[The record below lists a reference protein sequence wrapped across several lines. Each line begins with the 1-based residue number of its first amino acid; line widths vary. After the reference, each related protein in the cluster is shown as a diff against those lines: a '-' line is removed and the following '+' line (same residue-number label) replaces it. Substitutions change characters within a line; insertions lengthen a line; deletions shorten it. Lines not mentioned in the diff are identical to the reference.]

1 MAELHMNRRRIG
13 KTSLEVTEYGFG
25 GASLGNLYHAV
36 TREDAMATLEA
47 AWGAGMRYFD
57 TAPHY
62 GFGLSERR
70 FGDYLRDKPRKD
82 YVLSTKVGR
91 LLQPVPEDQVP
102 DLGFVDPLP
111 FKEQYDYSYD
121 GIMRSVEASYAR
133 LGLNRIDILYVHDIG
148 VYTHGVELTKLH
160 LGQLLGGGVKALEEL
175 KSSGVISAYGLGVNE
190 VEICLEVMRRAP
202 LDCILLAGRYSLL
215 DRSAEAELIP
225 LCRQTRTS
233 LVIGGVFNS
242 GILATGARPGANF
255 DYGEASPDILS
266 KVAAME
272 KIAAEGSYPLAA
284 AAMRFPL
291 DEPCVAT
298 VLIGT
303 AKASSVKR
311 NMDLLTTRVPIGE
324 YEKYRRHTTVQGKL
338 TGAVRE

>member
-1 MAELHMNRRRIG
+1 MNRRRIG
-13 KTSLEVTEYGFG
+13 KTELEVTEYGFG

-36 TREDAMATLEA
+36 TRPDAMATLDA
-47 AWGAGMRYFD
+47 AWNAGMRYFD

-70 FGDYLRDKPRKD
+70 FGDFLQGKPRND

-111 FKEQYDYSYD
+111 FKERYDYSYD
-121 GIMRSVEASYAR
+121 GIMRSVEDSYAR

-148 VYTHGVELTKLH
+148 VYTHGIELTRMH
-160 LGQLLGGGVKALEEL
+160 LAQLLDGGLKALEEL
-175 KSSGVISAYGLGVNE
+175 KSSGVIAAYGLGVNE

-225 LCRQTRTS
+225 LCRKAQTS

-242 GILATGARPGANF
+242 GILATGARPGSNF
-255 DYGEASPDILS
+255 DYGKAPPEILS

-272 KIAAEGSYPLAA
+272 EIAAQGRYPLAA

-291 DEPCVAT
+291 DEPTVAT

-303 AKASSVKR
+303 AKASSIKR
-311 NMDLLTTRVPIGE
+311 NMDLLDIGVPAGD
-324 YEKYRRHTTVQGKL
+324 YEKYRRYTTVQAPL

>member
-1 MAELHMNRRRIG
+1 MNKRRIG
-13 KTSLEVTEYGFG
+13 KTTLEVTEYGFG

-36 TREDAMATLEA
+36 TRADAMATLDA
-47 AWGAGMRYFD
+47 AWSAGMRYFD

-70 FGDYLRDKPRKD
+70 FGDYLRDKPRND

-91 LLQPVPEDQVP
+91 LLQPVPDDQVP

-111 FKEQYDYSYD
+111 FKPQYDYSYD

-133 LGLNRIDILYVHDIG
+133 LGMNRIDILYVHDIG
-148 VYTHGVELTKLH
+148 VYTHGIELTKNH
-160 LGQLLGGGVKALEEL
+160 LAQLLDGGIKALEEL
-175 KSSGVISAYGLGVNE
+175 KSTGVISAYGLGVNE
-190 VEICLEVMRRAP
+190 VEICLDVMRRAP

-225 LCRQTRTS
+225 LCRKTQTS

-242 GILATGARPGANF
+242 GILATGAKPDSNF
-255 DYGEASPDILS
+255 DYGKASPDILS
-266 KVAAME
+266 KVATME
-272 KIAAEGSYPLAA
+272 KIAAQGNYPLAA

-291 DEPCVAT
+291 DEPAVAT

-303 AKASSVKR
+303 AKASSVRR
-311 NMDLLTTRVPIGE
+311 NMDLLDIEVPAEE
-324 YEKYRRHTTVQGKL
+324 YQKYRQHTTVQARL

>member
-1 MAELHMNRRRIG
+1 MKKRRIG
-13 KTSLEVTEYGFG
+13 KTAIEVTEYSFG
-25 GASLGNLYHAV
+25 GASLGNLYAAV
-36 TREDAMATLEA
+36 SRDDATAVLDA
-47 AWGAGMRYFD
+47 AWVSGMRYFD

-70 FGDYLRDKPRKD
+70 FGDYLRDKPRD
-82 YVLSTKVGR
+82 SYVLSTKVGR
-91 LLQPVPEDQVP
+91 LLHPVPEDQVP

-111 FKEQYDYSYD
+111 FRLEYDYSYD
-121 GIMRSVEASYAR
+121 GIMRSVEFSYAR

-160 LGQLLGGGVKALEEL
+160 LKQLLDGGLRALEEL
-175 KSSGVISAYGLGVNE
+175 KSSGTISAYGLGVNE
-190 VEICLEVMRRAP
+190 VEVCLNVMRRAP

-225 LCRQTRTS
+225 LCRERQTS

-242 GILATGARPGANF
+242 GILATGPKPGAHF
-255 DYGEASPDILS
+255 DYGPASPDLLD

-272 KIAAEGSYPLAA
+272 AVAKRGGYPLAA
-284 AAMRFPL
+284 AALQFTL
-291 DEPCVAT
+291 AEPSVAS

-303 AKASSVKR
+303 AKASSLER
-311 NMDLLTTRVPIGE
+311 NMELLASAVPATE
-324 YEKYRRHTTVQGKL
+324 YARYAPYTIVQPPL

>member
-1 MAELHMNRRRIG
+1 MNKRRIG
-13 KTSLEVTEYGFG
+13 KTGLEVTEYSFG

-36 TREDAMATLEA
+36 TRLDAMATLDA
-47 AWGAGMRYFD
+47 AWNAGMRYFD

-70 FGDYLRDKPRKD
+70 FGDFLQGKPRND

-111 FKEQYDYSYD
+111 FKERYDYGYD
-121 GIMRSVEASYAR
+121 GIMRSVEDSYAR

-148 VYTHGVELTKLH
+148 VYTHGIELTRVH
-160 LGQLLGGGVKALEEL
+160 LAQLLDGGLKALEEL
-175 KSSGVISAYGLGVNE
+175 KSSGTIAAYGLGVNE

-225 LCRQTRTS
+225 LCRKTQTS

-242 GILATGARPGANF
+242 GILATGARPGSNF
-255 DYGEASPDILS
+255 DYGKAPPKILS
-266 KVAAME
+266 EVKAME
-272 KIAAEGSYPLAA
+272 EIAANGGYPLAA

-291 DEPCVAT
+291 DEPSVAT
-298 VLIGT
+298 VLVGT
-303 AKASSVKR
+303 AKASSIKR
-311 NMDLLTTRVPIGE
+311 NMGLLDVELPAHAFE
-324 YEKYRRHTTVQGKL
+324 NYRQHTTIQPPL